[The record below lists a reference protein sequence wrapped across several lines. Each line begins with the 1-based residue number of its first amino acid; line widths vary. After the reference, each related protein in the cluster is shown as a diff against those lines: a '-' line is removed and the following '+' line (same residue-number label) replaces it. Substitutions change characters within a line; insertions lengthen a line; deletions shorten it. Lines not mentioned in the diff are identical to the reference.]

1 MTQEESY
8 VIARYKLMSD
18 EELYDVL
25 RMKAE
30 ELGRLP
36 IKNDVVC
43 AEYFK
48 QRFGPWP
55 RILEQAGL
63 KPVSEVHLRRKD
75 KYKKKHT
82 ELRKRST
89 ENRRRRR
96 EEREAGG
103 ISLEKKNQSNV
114 SYCSSTPV
122 DCGSM
127 DGQWA

>member
-1 MTQEESY
+1 MTPEETY

-18 EELYDVL
+18 EELYDIL
-25 RMKAE
+25 RAKND
-30 ELGRLP
+30 ELGHLP
-36 IKNDVVC
+36 AKKDIPG

-55 RILEQAGL
+55 RILEAAGL
-63 KPVSEVHLRRKD
+63 KPVSEQHLRRKE
-75 KYKKKHT
+75 KYRQKHT
-82 ELRKRST
+82 ELRKRTT

-96 EEREAGG
+96 EERETGG
-103 ISLEKKNQSNV
+103 ISLEKKNPSNV
-114 SYCSSTPV
+114 SYCSSAPV

>member
-1 MTQEESY
+1 MIDEERLIQAKY
-8 VIARYKLMSD
+8 AAMSD
-18 EELYDVL
+18 EALLDIL
-25 RMKAE
+25 RQKAA

-36 IKNDVVC
+36 IKDDVAC
-43 AEYFK
+43 AFYFK

-63 KPVSEVHLRRKD
+63 KPVSEVHMRRKD

-114 SYCSSTPV
+114 SYCGSTPD

-127 DGQWA
+127 DSQWA

>member
-1 MTQEESY
+1 MIDEERLIQAKY
-8 VIARYKLMSD
+8 AAMSD

-25 RMKAE
+25 RMKAK

-63 KPVSEVHLRRKD
+63 KPVSEQHLRRKE

-89 ENRRRRR
+89 ENRRKRR
-96 EEREAGG
+96 EERMAAENMLQTIG
-103 ISLEKKNQSNV
+103 
-114 SYCSSTPV
+114 
-122 DCGSM
+122 
-127 DGQWA
+127 

>member
-18 EELYDVL
+18 EELYDLL
-25 RMKAE
+25 RMKAK

-89 ENRRRRR
+89 EKRRKRR
-96 EEREAGG
+96 EERMAAE
-103 ISLEKKNQSNV
+103 
-114 SYCSSTPV
+114 
-122 DCGSM
+122 SM
-127 DGQWA
+127 LQTIG

>member
-1 MTQEESY
+1 MTPEETY
-8 VIARYKLMSD
+8 VITKYKLMSD

-63 KPVSEVHLRRKD
+63 KPVSEQHLRRKE
-75 KYKKKHT
+75 KYKKKHM
-82 ELRKRST
+82 EMRKRTS
-89 ENRRRRR
+89 ENRKKRR
-96 EEREAGG
+96 EDLAAENMLQTIG
-103 ISLEKKNQSNV
+103 
-114 SYCSSTPV
+114 
-122 DCGSM
+122 
-127 DGQWA
+127 